1 MKKRKLFYGMVI
13 AGIALFSQIVI
24 SVFLI
29 EGNEINQESLK
40 WIYILS
46 WLCVIGTIL
55 GKQFYLLFYKE
66 IGIEKTQI
74 LIDVFLFV
82 LFSFFTY
89 LFSYQKDF
97 FSALNI
103 ALLSIFLLG
112 VKIKRGDI
120 TALYAF
126 LWMAYMVYISY
137 QKYLY

>member
-74 LIDVFLFV
+74 GKQDR
-82 LFSFFTY
+82 
-89 LFSYQKDF
+89 
-97 FSALNI
+97 N
-103 ALLSIFLLG
+103 
-112 VKIKRGDI
+112 R
-120 TALYAF
+120 
-126 LWMAYMVYISY
+126 
-137 QKYLY
+137 